1 MYKRVL
7 LAVDGSD
14 NSIRATDEAVK
25 IASLAE
31 GSLIKIIY
39 VVDFEKVKSDVLHA
53 QSKTELDYSRRKHL
67 APVEDKIK
75 AANLNYEVKIFN
87 GYPGPKIIEYAND
100 QEKAIDILVIGSR
113 GLNAIQEMILGSV
126 SHKVVKRA
134 NCPVLIV
141 K

>member
-1 MYKRVL
+1 MMYKRIL

-14 NSIRATDEAVK
+14 NSLRATDEAVK
-25 IASLAE
+25 IASLTE
-31 GSLIKIIY
+31 GSVIEIIY
-39 VVDFEKVKSDVLHA
+39 VVDFEKVKTDVLHA
-53 QSKTELDYSRRKHL
+53 QSKTELDYSRRKHI
-67 APVEDKIK
+67 APVEEKIK
-75 AANLNYEVKIFN
+75 AAHVNYEVKIFN

-100 QEKAIDILVIGSR
+100 EVVDMLVLGSR
-113 GLNAIQEMILGSV
+113 GLNAFQEMILGSV